1 MYICFYIFI
10 SHVLLELLQLIFHR
24 LPLEGSLVLK
34 KVKFLPVEV
43 LVSPNC
49 PYLSLQMLWGLF
61 KDPGV
66 KLVGHAVG
74 RVEDHADVGNP
85 HNLMTDDFVVGIH
98 FMIVIVKVVIAW
110 FIPEGIFSHE
120 ALDGDEHGLEGE
132 GGGPA
137 GPAPGAQDRQADLRR
152 ESDKTVTRH

>member
-1 MYICFYIFI
+1 MYIYFYISI
-10 SHVLLELLQLIFHR
+10 SHVLLELLQLILHR
-24 LPLEGSLVLK
+24 LPLERSLVLK

-43 LVSPNC
+43 LMSPNC

-66 KLVGHAVG
+66 KLVGHAGG

-98 FMIVIVKVVIAW
+98 LVIIIVKVVIAW
-110 FIPEGIFSHE
+110 FIPEGSFPHKT
-120 ALDGDEHGLEGE
+120 LDGDEH
-132 GGGPA
+132 
-137 GPAPGAQDRQADLRR
+137 
-152 ESDKTVTRH
+152 